1 MRVPNWD
8 IKLAEHINSLRDYP
22 FMWGENDCLTFVNK
36 CVEVI
41 RGDSF
46 ADDWLGDYTTAQ
58 GAFRKYRKLLYTQ
71 EYDTVIDM
79 LDDRLERFDGRFP
92 VRGSVVGRP
101 VDQTIGIMP
110 VMLGMVI
117 SDLGAFVS
125 EEGMIFSTLDENDLF
140 WSVN

>member
-8 IKLAEHINSLRDYP
+8 IKLAEHINSVRDYP